1 MWSNHG
7 FRLKRSVHRFYSK
20 RVVVDNPSSYEQAV
34 SKYDDL
40 RTDTLSACIISVA
53 SVARESSHLYRPRP
67 MGPAL
72 HKQGYT
78 RPLHALGKVTRP
90 LPSVHGLLHVQVVP
104 AHADGAVPH
113 AAGTLEHCNG
123 GGDERRGIAG
133 TLARSDGIVQSDAAR
148 GQPTATMSVNK

>member
-1 MWSNHG
+1 MGAWQSCAIKKKTTRIIVASTACES
-7 FRLKRSVHRFYSK
+7 FRLS
-20 RVVVDNPSSYEQAV
+20 Q
-34 SKYDDL
+34 L
-40 RTDTLSACIISVA
+40 RPI
-53 SVARESSHLYRPRP
+53 
-67 MGPAL
+67 GPAL

-78 RPLHALGKVTRP
+78 RPLHAPGKVTRP

-133 TLARSDGIVQSDAAR
+133 TLACSDGIVQRDAAC
-148 GQPTATMSVNK
+148 GQPTATMSA